1 MNKLE
6 CIENYYSGTRAFY
19 LNFIGDMESDSN
31 LKKYITDDNNILSS
45 KVSLISL
52 LMFMIKEG
60 IVENSGNL
68 KYNSLVFENS
78 MEASIKYITTKEK
91 DKYYI
96 DGYEFDNP
104 SNIVALI
111 RNKLGHGEYYI
122 DYENNSVVFL
132 YNDNKIKVHINH
144 LVKFII
150 SSLKDYLVNKKTNTY
165 TKGLCINNKVKID
178 KINSLNT
185 TFELKNIIRGLSY
198 YKLTL
203 STKEEFL
210 PEICIKEFDEFS
222 KNYEIGLKINKHNEL
237 VENYNK
243 FIKEFGCNLSVEV
256 KKKLSN
262 EAEDRLI
269 NYGKY
274 LSNSFSNMT
283 YDIQVYM
290 IAVEALKYFN
300 EEEKEIEFFI
310 TIMSLLNLLDT
321 IKSTKSSDSN
331 IITSYLESNKQDG
344 IIVNYNGIGT
354 VLISMFNSL
363 FIYPFEDVYTN
374 NIKYKLD
381 KTGELDFSI
390 LDFDLIKPIIDGID
404 RRPIEIKEDQV
415 RVLENEFNKIKAA
428 INEKNKQ
435 LSNVKGNTNIEELL
449 KNNIN
454 KLNIELQKVNINL
467 IAKRNE
473 CFEIKE
479 DYRINH
485 KYFKN
490 KAIINGIRNS
500 IAHGHYEI
508 IPAELLA
515 DTKIIFT
522 DLYEGKETFKV
533 EINFEDFSGILENNF
548 KVMLD
553 YVNKNKSI
561 KKKTL

>member
-1 MNKLE
+1 M
-6 CIENYYSGTRAFY
+6 
-19 LNFIGDMESDSN
+19 
-31 LKKYITDDNNILSS
+31 
-45 KVSLISL
+45 
-52 LMFMIKEG
+52 
-60 IVENSGNL
+60 
-68 KYNSLVFENS
+68 
-78 MEASIKYITTKEK
+78 
-91 DKYYI
+91 
-96 DGYEFDNP
+96 
-104 SNIVALI
+104 
-111 RNKLGHGEYYI
+111 
-122 DYENNSVVFL
+122 FL

-165 TKGLCINNKVKID
+165 TKGLCVNNKVKTD
-178 KINSLNT
+178 KINSLNS

-210 PEICIKEFDEFS
+210 PEICINEFDEFS
-222 KNYEIGLKINKHNEL
+222 KNYEIGLKIKKQNEL
-237 VENYNK
+237 VENYK
-243 FIKEFGCNLSVEV
+243 KLIKEFGCNLSIEI
-256 KKKLSN
+256 KKKLSD

-290 IAVEALKYFN
+290 IAVEALKYFD

-310 TIMSLLNLLDT
+310 TIMSLLNLLDA
-321 IKSTKSSDSN
+321 IKKTKSSDSN

-344 IIVNYNGIGT
+344 IIVNYYGIGT

-381 KTGELDFSI
+381 KTGEFDFSS
-390 LDFDLIKPIIDGID
+390 LNFDYINPTIDGID
-404 RRPIEIKEDQV
+404 RRPIEIIKDDV
-415 RVLENEFNKIKAA
+415 RVLEKNYDKVNNSIIEKTNQLNNIKG
-428 INEKNKQ
+428 
-435 LSNVKGNTNIEELL
+435 NVKLEELL
-449 KNNIN
+449 KNNISN
-454 KLNIELQKVNINL
+454 LNINLQKINIELLK
-467 IAKRNE
+467 KRNE
-473 CFEIKE
+473 CFNIEE

-522 DLYEGKETFKV
+522 DLYESKETFKV
-533 EINFEDFSGILENNF
+533 EITFEDFSSILENSF
-548 KVMLD
+548 RVMLD
-553 YVNKNKSI
+553 YVDKNKII